1 MRGRHEYGPRTKKRL
16 PKYQLRSVCPGGK
29 YCCSILYLLANHGR
43 SIRFNE
49 LKHSIGDVP
58 CKTLSSTLKKME
70 SEGLLQRT
78 EYPQIPPRVEY
89 SLTELGQS
97 LKPVLDAMWAWGE
110 GYKAKTC

>member
-1 MRGRHEYGPRTKKRL
+1 MNMDRELKKDCRNINSAL
-16 PKYQLRSVCPGGK
+16 SALGGK

-43 SIRFNE
+43 SIRW
-49 LKHSIGDVP
+49 DVP

-89 SLTELGQS
+89 SLTEKGYS
-97 LKPVLDAMWAWGE
+97 LLPVLLAMSRWG
-110 GYKAKTC
+110 ALHSL

>member
-1 MRGRHEYGPRTKKRL
+1 MNMDRELKQDCRDINSAL
-16 PKYQLRSVCPGGK
+16 SALGGK

-89 SLTELGQS
+89 SLTEKGHS
-97 LKPVLDAMWAWGE
+97 LLPVLLAMSRWG
-110 GYKAKTC
+110 ALHPF

>member
-1 MRGRHEYGPRTKKRL
+1 MDRELKKDCRNINSAL
-16 PKYQLRSVCPGGK
+16 SALGGNTA
-29 YCCSILYLLANHGR
+29 YLLANHGR

-89 SLTELGQS
+89 SLTEKGYS
-97 LKPVLDAMWAWGE
+97 LLPVLLAMSRWG
-110 GYKAKTC
+110 ALHSL